1 MHWSSIRSNIVR
13 EFRAM
18 QIGLQNMLTNALSDT
33 WFVNRVLRP
42 VIVRM
47 LGATCGNAV
56 TLRRGT
62 YFGNVGNIRIGAHTG
77 INREVFFDAF
87 DKITIGSHVGIGF
100 RVIFN
105 TSTHEMGSS
114 DARVGQVIGRP
125 IVVEDGVWI
134 GAGAYIG
141 PGVTL
146 GRGCVVS
153 AGAAV
158 MRSVEPNV
166 VVAGSPARVIRRLE
180 DKKEAQEQAASKLEP
195 CNAG

>member
-1 MHWSSIRSNIVR
+1 LTHNQRFR
-13 EFRAM
+13 EF
-18 QIGLQNMLTNALSDT
+18 LESDSTCFKNWLLNCLPDT
-33 WFVNRVLRP
+33 WLDNKLFRPWLAQCLGMRIGHRVSLRK
-42 VIVRM
+42 
-47 LGATCGNAV
+47 GSF
-56 TLRRGT
+56 
-62 YFGNVGNIRIGAHTG
+62 YGNVKNIRTRDHVS

-100 RVIFN
+100 RVVFN
-105 TSTHEMGSS
+105 TSTHEMGPSK
-114 DARVGQVIGRP
+114 ARVGQVIGSP

-153 AGAAV
+153 AGAVV

-166 VVAGSPARVIRRLE
+166 VVAGSPARVIKRLE
-180 DKKEAQEQAASKLEP
+180 DNKEQEQAAPKLEP